1 MRVPPVKF
9 SIVMPIHNEEEN
21 LRYTLKS
28 LFDLQPDEVI
38 AVLDNCTDHSKQML
52 EAYTR
57 KINYGGRLQL
67 LEVNEIP
74 KDWNYRVAYLFR
86 HGYHAARNDAILT
99 TAADIVLDKN
109 IKRHIRE
116 FGQNDLKIISFGLIP
131 YPLDRIY
138 FARKLISLILPRST
152 FSGVFL
158 FSKRAWLE
166 TEREEDAKRVL
177 RAQDTLMFRSIRR
190 VYRARHVWTRSLHL
204 RSRSNESNFY
214 YTRGMVSYQVTHRS
228 DLFVFLSSIVYL
240 HPKMFAGY
248 RYAKRMKIKQVR

>member
-1 MRVPPVKF
+1 MKF
-9 SIVMPIHNEEEN
+9 SIVLPIHNEEEN

-28 LFDLQPDEVI
+28 IFDLQPDEVI

-57 KINYGGRLQL
+57 QINFRGRLQL
-67 LEVNEIP
+67 LEVKEIP
-74 KDWNYRVAYLFR
+74 KEWNYRVAYLFR
-86 HGYHAARNDAILT
+86 HGYHVARNDAILT
-99 TAADIVLDKN
+99 TAADIVLDQN
-109 IKRHIRE
+109 VKRHIRE
-116 FGQNDLKIISFGLIP
+116 FGRDDVKIISFGLIP

-158 FSKRAWLE
+158 FSKKAWLE
-166 TEREEDAKRVL
+166 TEREEDAQRVL

-190 VYRARHVWTRSLHL
+190 VYRARHVWTHSLHL
-204 RSRSNESNFY
+204 RSRSNESKFY
-214 YTRGMVSYQVTHRS
+214 YSRGMVSYQVTHRS
-228 DLFVFLSSIVYL
+228 DLFVFLSSMVYL

-248 RYAKRMKIKQVR
+248 RHAKRMKIRQVR

>member
-1 MRVPPVKF
+1 
-9 SIVMPIHNEEEN
+9 MPIHNEEDN

-57 KINYGGRLQL
+57 KTDYNGRLQL
-67 LEVNEIP
+67 LEIKEIP

-86 HGYHAARNDAILT
+86 HGYQAARNDTILT
-99 TAADIVLDKN
+99 TAADIVLDQN
-109 IKRHIRE
+109 IKRHILE
-116 FGQNDLKIISFGLIP
+116 FGRDDVKIMSFGLIP
-131 YPLDRIY
+131 YPLDWIY

-158 FSKRAWLE
+158 FSKKAWLE

-204 RSRSNESNFY
+204 RSRSNDSNFY
-214 YTRGMVSYQVTHRS
+214 YVRGMVSYQVTHRS

-240 HPKMFAGY
+240 HPKMFVGY
-248 RYAKRMKIKQVR
+248 RHAKRMKIKQVR

>member
-1 MRVPPVKF
+1 VKF

-21 LRYTLKS
+21 LRYTLKN

-38 AVLDNCTDHSKQML
+38 VVLDNCTDHSKQML
-52 EAYTR
+52 EEYAR
-57 KINYGGRLQL
+57 KINFSGSLQL
-67 LEVNEIP
+67 LEVKEIP

-86 HGYHAARNDAILT
+86 HGYHAARNDTILT
-99 TAADIVLDKN
+99 TAADIVLDQN

-116 FGQNDLKIISFGLIP
+116 FGKDDLKIVSFGLIP

-152 FSGVFL
+152 FSGVFI

-204 RSRSNESNFY
+204 RSRSNEANFY
-214 YTRGMVSYQVTHRS
+214 YMRGMVSYQVTRRS

-248 RYAKRMKIKQVR
+248 RHAKRMKIRQVR